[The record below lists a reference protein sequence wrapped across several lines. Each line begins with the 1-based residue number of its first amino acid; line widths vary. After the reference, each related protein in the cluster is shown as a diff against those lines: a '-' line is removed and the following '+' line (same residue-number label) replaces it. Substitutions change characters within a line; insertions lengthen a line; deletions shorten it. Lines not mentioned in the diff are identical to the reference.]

1 MVIFKHLPK
10 FLNKNEFFDFSHEK
24 DPVIL
29 LLDPGEPLSVN
40 RMCQE
45 RCYMTSEAL
54 LARAVLLKNASVPQN
69 DCYCVK

>member
-10 FLNKNEFFDFSHEK
+10 FFDKNKFFDFSHEE

-45 RCYMTSEAL
+45 RCYMTSEPL
-54 LARAVLLKNASVPQN
+54 LAKAVL
-69 DCYCVK
+69 